1 MCPFV
6 PTSCLRGSSIL
17 PILPSMKTIL
27 LASIVLL
34 TLQASC
40 QTSSTSHQLGSTT
53 IRFQQFCGQPQT
65 GISWLHVH
73 ENETTAV
80 ATAKALIDSLQQ
92 GCFVTWQHSGD
103 RYVSYQLAGKTYK
116 FDPNRIYTPK
126 GLAATLKANGHYSTK
141 GYKAAQ
147 QLADAFIA
155 KYVAGNR
162 LVIAMHNNSDGG
174 GLHIKSYLPGGDY
187 ANDAAEVY
195 VNEAADID
203 DFFYTTDKRIFDF
216 LKARGFN
223 ILLQNNA
230 TVTDDGSL
238 SVYCG
243 NKNMAYLN
251 IEAQQGHLAEQK
263 AMMLAVYDM
272 IRALF

>member
-1 MCPFV
+1 MLQFIQSN
-6 PTSCLRGSSIL
+6 TSIYLKTNIL
-17 PILPSMKTIL
+17 PMKWIL
-27 LASIVLL
+27 LSVLWL
-34 TLQASC
+34 VTDLQTFAQSN
-40 QTSSTSHQLGSTT
+40 TERIQLGSTS
-53 IRFQQFCGQPQT
+53 IRFQQTCGQPQP

-80 ATAKALIDSLQQ
+80 ATAKALIDSLHL

-103 RYVSYQLAGKTYK
+103 RYVSYQLAGKQYK

-147 QLADAFIA
+147 QLADAFIR

-216 LKARGFN
+216 LKAKGFN

-243 NKNMAYLN
+243 NQQMAYLN

-263 AMMLAVYDM
+263 AMMLAVYEM

>member
-1 MCPFV
+1 MKSSLFV
-6 PTSCLRGSSIL
+6 FVA
-17 PILPSMKTIL
+17 L
-27 LASIVLL
+27 LAFQLCHS
-34 TLQASC
+34 
-40 QTSSTSHQLGSTT
+40 QTNTVSSQNIGTT
-53 IRFQQFCGQPQT
+53 TVTFQQTCGTPQP
-65 GISWLHVH
+65 GISWVHVH

-80 ATAKALIDSLQQ
+80 ATAKAIIDSLQQ
-92 GCFVTWQHSGD
+92 GCFVTLQHSGN
-103 RYVSYQLAGKTYK
+103 RYVSYQLAGKQYK

-126 GLAATLKANGHYSTK
+126 GLAATLKANGSFTK
-141 GYKAAQ
+141 AGFKAAQ
-147 QLADAFIA
+147 QLANTFIST
-155 KYVAGNR
+155 YVHGNR
-162 LVIAMHNNSDGG
+162 LVIAMHNNTDGG

-195 VNEAADID
+195 VNDAADID

-216 LKARGFN
+216 LKAKGFN

-243 NKNMAYLN
+243 QQGMAYLN

-263 AMMLAVYDM
+263 AMMLAVYEM
-272 IRALF
+272 IATLFAENE

>member
-1 MCPFV
+1 MK
-6 PTSCLRGSSIL
+6 SI
-17 PILPSMKTIL
+17 ILACMLLFTAQAHSQTNSTI
-27 LASIVLL
+27 
-34 TLQASC
+34 
-40 QTSSTSHQLGSTT
+40 HKLGSTT
-53 IRFQQFCGQPQT
+53 IRFQQFCGQPQP

-80 ATAKALIDSLQQ
+80 ATAKALIDSLQL

-103 RYVSYQLAGKTYK
+103 RYVSYQLAGKQYK

-126 GLAATLKANGHYSTK
+126 GLAATLKANGYYSTK

-162 LVIAMHNNSDGG
+162 LVIALHNNSDSG

-187 ANDAAEVY
+187 ANDAAEVF
-195 VNEAADID
+195 VNETADID

-216 LKARGFN
+216 LKAKGFN

-243 NKNMAYLN
+243 KQKMAYLN
-251 IEAQQGHLAEQK
+251 IEAQHGHLAEQK
-263 AMMLAVYDM
+263 AMMLAVYEM
-272 IRALF
+272 IREFF